1 LFLSFHIKIIY
12 YREFPHMSSIDDAG
26 LIHDQE
32 DIAGGN
38 SLSTDKQTST
48 GDATLRNLIHIKEVC
63 IYCKI

>member
-1 LFLSFHIKIIY
+1 
-12 YREFPHMSSIDDAG
+12 MSSIDDAG